1 MTRVRADALRCPR
14 FRKAGEPFTDR
25 NPSNLASMRAATRR
39 SATGSPPQRSRRM
52 VASGCVLPTENTGSN
67 PERDLVVRLVA
78 PPPAADRSRV
88 KLGAFVWYGKWRR
101 GPDSHTPLKHWSCPC
116 PKASLGPSRP
126 SFIDEVHAADAACAL
141 SQVRI

>member
-1 MTRVRADALRCPR
+1 MLAAFSAWGRRWRLRLYR
-14 FRKAGEPFTDR
+14 LIGRQKTTVSR
-25 NPSNLASMRAATRR
+25 YSPSEER
-39 SATGSPPQRSRRM
+39 
-52 VASGCVLPTENTGSN
+52 NTGSI
-67 PERDLVVRLVA
+67 PERDLVDRLVS

-141 SQVRI
+141 S